1 MMKTRRKS
9 KAAAAAVVESA
20 TRENSP
26 APPTLSVNIPEDIDL
41 DHLSSLLPDVNLSS
55 PSPESLVLLYRVL
68 LSHASDSESAH
79 RELEEARADIQRK
92 DVELDQALQD
102 RETATSELESSAET
116 LQKELSQVKEERDS
130 LGVWRQRA
138 LS

>member
-26 APPTLSVNIPEDIDL
+26 APPATLSVNIPEDIDL
-41 DHLSSLLPDVNLSS
+41 DHLSSLLPDVNLST

-68 LSHASDSESAH
+68 LSHASDSECAQ

-130 LGVWRQRA
+130 LGVW
-138 LS
+138 